1 MGRKAHRE
9 WRTQDPGSLP
19 PGTRG
24 WVPVAQ
30 VSCMRGAAQAQEA
43 TGQPPGPGSLAGRS
57 PAATWAR
64 GHSPF
69 RPAAAPSRGSRRSA
83 AAEAVARPGGSSSL
97 GAPPARGAGPVREE
111 AARLPAAAAYPAWP
125 PPPGPQSGSCRVLD
139 PTLRHQQWWW
149 AAGTNDPPL
158 PRPNV
163 PKLPELHLY
172 AAAAAAKSL
181 QSTLCDSIDG
191 RPPGSPVP
199 GILQA
204 RTPLSPPLKW
214 ATLNQDKQGIW

>member
-1 MGRKAHRE
+1 MGRKVHRE
-9 WRTQDPGSLP
+9 WRTQDLGSLP

-69 RPAAAPSRGSRRSA
+69 RPAAARSGGSRRSA
-83 AAEAVARPGGSSSL
+83 AAEAVARPGGSSSR
-97 GAPPARGAGPVREE
+97 GAPPACGAGPAGEE
-111 AARLPAAAAYPAWP
+111 AALLPAAAAYPAWP

-139 PTLRHQQWWW
+139 PRLVLQLQQWRW

-163 PKLPELHLY
+163 PKLLELHLY
-172 AAAAAAKSL
+172 L
-181 QSTLCDSIDG
+181 
-191 RPPGSPVP
+191 PH
-199 GILQA
+199 
-204 RTPLSPPLKW
+204 
-214 ATLNQDKQGIW
+214 